1 MEHIYRAYNK
11 SSVLLSIPQYLLY
24 QQKQPFIKID
34 KMDTSVPQTV
44 FAPQITPVP
53 KSNKSEDPKPSSSSK
68 DHDFPL
74 PKLRLKLEDLSS
86 KGTKIFLASIDPSTA
101 IAEAVQGVCKLLYTS
116 PKTSHTHAPP
126 TRSVTFVIR
135 SMGGVAYTKG
145 SDLDDDHKEI
155 HFSTDYIAG
164 IAESR
169 QTDEIL
175 GVIRHEMV
183 HCYQYN
189 GKGACPGGLVEGIAD
204 WVRLQSNFSPPHWK
218 KSSDGKWDAGYQHT
232 GYFLDYLETR
242 YGDGTVR
249 RINEKLR
256 TDKYEEKAFWTELL
270 GRPVEQ
276 LWGDYGKM
284 LDEEKRKKEEEEM
297 VIVERTEVEDTP
309 SGSAYL
315 ERATPTIVAADDE
328 MIDTGDY
335 KPPAGVV

>member
-1 MEHIYRAYNK
+1 MDSPK
-11 SSVLLSIPQYLLY
+11 STP
-24 QQKQPFIKID
+24 
-34 KMDTSVPQTV
+34 VPQTV
-44 FAPQITPVP
+44 FAPQTTPAP
-53 KSNKSEDPKPSSSSK
+53 DIKPHDSNEASDSSK
-68 DHDFPL
+68 HSFPL

-86 KGTKIFLASIDPSTA
+86 KGTHIFLNSIDPSNA
-101 IAEAVQGVCKLLYTS
+101 IAEAVHGVCKLLYSS
-116 PKTSHTHAPP
+116 PTTPHTHVPP
-126 TRSVTFVIR
+126 TRSVTFIIR

-155 HFSTDYIAG
+155 HFSTDYISNIPA
-164 IAESR
+164 SR
-169 QTDEIL
+169 QIEEIL

-189 GKGACPGGLVEGIAD
+189 GKGACPSGLVEGVAD
-204 WVRLQSNFSPPHWK
+204 WVRLRSNFSPPHWK

-232 GYFLDYLETR
+232 GYFLEYLETR
-242 YGDGTVR
+242 FGDGTVR

-276 LWGDYGKM
+276 LWGDYGRM
-284 LDEEKRKKEEEEM
+284 LEDEKRRKEEEEM
-297 VIVERTEVEDTP
+297 VIVDKADVEDVG
-309 SGSAYL
+309 SGKAYT
-315 ERATPTIVAADDE
+315 ERATPTVVAADDE